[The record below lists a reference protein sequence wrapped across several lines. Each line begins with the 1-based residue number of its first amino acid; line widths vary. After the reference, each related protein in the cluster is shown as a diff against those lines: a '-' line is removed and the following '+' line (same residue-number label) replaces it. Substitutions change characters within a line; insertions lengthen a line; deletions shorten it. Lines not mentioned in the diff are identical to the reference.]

1 MADELERALL
11 LRDLELMG
19 QPRNP
24 NAVQP
29 GRAGLLDLGVGL
41 PERLSLLNQIF
52 NPVEAIG
59 QSMNAGARMM
69 SPNMGVM
76 DRLAALG
83 DMASGIAGVV
93 APVAAASRA
102 GTPAATA
109 LMEGLLGGSPTQQA
123 AVDMARRFGADETGS
138 LPGMGRGRPSL
149 DVSRRDA
156 SNIFGAGSERVRYTD
171 PQSGGTIE
179 VVVRPDGS
187 ASVLELE
194 VPEASRGQGIGQTLQ
209 ERVMQDFPM
218 MGGQVSSKAAATTA
232 YRLGRRPPGK
242 PYATLEEV
250 FADIDEMSSVN
261 MVSPA
266 MQERLTPSAPSL
278 PTPRTDAEAMA
289 RDILQ
294 LRAEGRAGEVTD
306 QMRAAAD
313 PQYMYFNTP
322 LPMDYASRMARAA
335 GRRDEFHGTTTGSDM
350 TYADAFRGSG
360 TRQGIGFV
368 TSDNPYVSSSYADP
382 QFGSVFPMLNQPI
395 PENAPRLDLGGSI
408 WSEIPEDLP
417 VVLGDRIIPARQI
430 AAGPANVG
438 GVFDTNQ
445 ISRGASFDYPS
456 VEFSN
461 ILDRSIHAPRPRTDD
476 GMDIMREF
484 QRLSSEPS
492 TVTMRHDTRG
502 MRSRFA
508 LFDPEFAHLRNLS
521 ASLAAAGVP
530 LGLLSML
537 PEEEQY

>member
-29 GRAGLLDLGVGL
+29 GRAGLLDVGVGL

-59 QSMNAGARMM
+59 QSMNAGERMM

-123 AVDMARRFGADETGS
+123 AADMARRFGADETGS
-138 LPGMGRGRPSL
+138 LPGMGGGRPSL

-250 FADIDEMSSVN
+250 FADINEMSSVN

-322 LPMDYASRMARAA
+322 LPMDAASRMARAA

-417 VVLGDRIIPARQI
+417 VALGDRTVPARQI
-430 AAGPANVG
+430 AAGPADVG
-438 GVFDTNQ
+438 GVFSTNQ

-521 ASLAAAGVP
+521 ASLASAGVP
-530 LGLLSML
+530 LGLLAMS

>member
-11 LRDLELMG
+11 LRDLELMA

-59 QSMNAGARMM
+59 QSMSAGERMM

-123 AVDMARRFGADETGS
+123 AADMARRFGADESGA
-138 LPGMGRGRPSL
+138 LPILGAGLPPMRPSEEIL
-149 DVSRRDA
+149 DLPDDEFVTLYHGTTREAAEKIRQTGKLKSAGEPSVYLTTDP
-156 SNIFGAGSERVRYTD
+156 SGAGYGDGTVVPVRVRRGLLQIDDEFPSGRTD
-171 PQSGGTIE
+171 FRIDLSRPGGSVPVQIAEPPQ
-179 VVVRPDGS
+179 
-187 ASVLELE
+187 
-194 VPEASRGQGIGQTLQ
+194 
-209 ERVMQDFPM
+209 
-218 MGGQVSSKAAATTA
+218 
-232 YRLGRRPPGK
+232 
-242 PYATLEEV
+242 
-250 FADIDEMSSVN
+250 
-261 MVSPA
+261 
-266 MQERLTPSAPSL
+266 APSL
-278 PTPRTDAEAMA
+278 PAPRTDAEAMA

-417 VVLGDRIIPARQI
+417 VALGDRTVPARQI
-430 AAGPANVG
+430 AAGPADVG
-438 GVFDTNQ
+438 GVFSTNQ

>member
-1 MADELERALL
+1 M
-11 LRDLELMG
+11 
-19 QPRNP
+19 
-24 NAVQP
+24 
-29 GRAGLLDLGVGL
+29 
-41 PERLSLLNQIF
+41 QIA
-52 NPVEAIG
+52 EA
-59 QSMNAGARMM
+59 A
-69 SPNMGVM
+69 
-76 DRLAALG
+76 
-83 DMASGIAGVV
+83 
-93 APVAAASRA
+93 
-102 GTPAATA
+102 
-109 LMEGLLGGSPTQQA
+109 
-123 AVDMARRFGADETGS
+123 
-138 LPGMGRGRPSL
+138 
-149 DVSRRDA
+149 
-156 SNIFGAGSERVRYTD
+156 
-171 PQSGGTIE
+171 
-179 VVVRPDGS
+179 
-187 ASVLELE
+187 
-194 VPEASRGQGIGQTLQ
+194 QT
-209 ERVMQDFPM
+209 
-218 MGGQVSSKAAATTA
+218 
-232 YRLGRRPPGK
+232 
-242 PYATLEEV
+242 
-250 FADIDEMSSVN
+250 
-261 MVSPA
+261 
-266 MQERLTPSAPSL
+266 PSL

-322 LPMDYASRMARAA
+322 LPMDAASRMARAA

-417 VVLGDRIIPARQI
+417 VALGDRTVPARQI
-430 AAGPANVG
+430 AAGPADVG
-438 GVFDTNQ
+438 GVFSTNQ

-508 LFDPEFAHLRNLS
+508 LFDPEFAHLRNLN

-530 LGLLSML
+530 LGLLAML
-537 PEEEQY
+537 PEEDQY

>member
-109 LMEGLLGGSPTQQA
+109 LMEGLLGGSPTQEA
-123 AVDMARRFGADETGS
+123 FGDTMRAVGRDVVDRLNQPGQMPTVYSNPILGAG
-138 LPGMGRGRPSL
+138 LPPMRPSEEIL
-149 DVSRRDA
+149 DLPDDEFVTLYHGTTREAADKIRQTGRLKSAGEPSVYLTTDP
-156 SNIFGAGSERVRYTD
+156 SGAGYGDGTVVPIRVRRGLLQIDDEFPSGRTD
-171 PQSGGTIE
+171 FRIDLSRPGGSVPVQIAEAPQ
-179 VVVRPDGS
+179 
-187 ASVLELE
+187 
-194 VPEASRGQGIGQTLQ
+194 
-209 ERVMQDFPM
+209 
-218 MGGQVSSKAAATTA
+218 
-232 YRLGRRPPGK
+232 
-242 PYATLEEV
+242 
-250 FADIDEMSSVN
+250 
-261 MVSPA
+261 
-266 MQERLTPSAPSL
+266 APSL

-313 PQYMYFNTP
+313 PQYMYYNTP

-335 GRRDEFHGTTTGSDM
+335 GRRNEFHGTTTGSDM

-395 PENAPRLDLGGSI
+395 PENAPRLDLGGRI

-417 VVLGDRIIPARQI
+417 VALGNRTVPARQI
-430 AAGPANVG
+430 AAGPADVG

-521 ASLAAAGVP
+521 ASLAGAGVP
-530 LGLLSML
+530 LGLLAMS